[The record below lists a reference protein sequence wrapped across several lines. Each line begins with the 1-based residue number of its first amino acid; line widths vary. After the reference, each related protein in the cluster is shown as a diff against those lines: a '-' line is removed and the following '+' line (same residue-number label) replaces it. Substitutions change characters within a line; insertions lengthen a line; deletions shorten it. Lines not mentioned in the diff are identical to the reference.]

1 MRIGL
6 LSDTHVPEAAKE
18 LPMAELRDAFKG
30 VDLIMHG
37 GDIYYR
43 SVLEDLS
50 QIAPVIAALGDDD
63 FGSTVM
69 DDRVKDKHILRIQG
83 HCVWLLHERPKI
95 FSPPPPPHRRAV
107 EFRNLQDVPEIVV
120 FGHQHKTIVES
131 CEGILMVSPG
141 SPTFLHYRQGL
152 GTVGILDIND
162 GKIDVI
168 IKQL

>member
-6 LSDTHVPEAAKE
+6 LSDTHVPEAVKE
-18 LPMAELRDAFKG
+18 LPMPELREAFKG

-63 FGSTVM
+63 FGSTLK
-69 DDRVKDKHILRIQG
+69 DDRVRDKHVLNIQG
-83 HCVWLLHERPKI
+83 HCIWLIHERPRM
-95 FSPPPPPHRRAV
+95 FSPPPPLHRRTY
-107 EFRNLQDVPEIVV
+107 EFRNMQDIPEVVV

-131 CEGILMVSPG
+131 YEGMLLVSPG
-141 SPTFLHYRQGL
+141 SPTFLHYKQGL
-152 GTVGILDIND
+152 GTVGILEVND
-162 GKIDVI
+162 GKVDVS
-168 IKQL
+168 IKKL

>member
-83 HCVWLLHERPKI
+83 HCVWLVHERPKI
-95 FSPPPPPHRRAV
+95 FSPPPPPHRRAA